1 MSKRRDDGEEWDV
14 GGLLALLFLLALLCA
29 AGLAT
34 MPGNRFMCQK
44 AIAPTFIDCAKVK

>member
-1 MSKRRDDGEEWDV
+1 MSRRHDGDEEWDV
-14 GGLLALLFLLALLCA
+14 GGLLALLVLLVLLCA

-34 MPGNRFMCQK
+34 MPGNRFMCRK